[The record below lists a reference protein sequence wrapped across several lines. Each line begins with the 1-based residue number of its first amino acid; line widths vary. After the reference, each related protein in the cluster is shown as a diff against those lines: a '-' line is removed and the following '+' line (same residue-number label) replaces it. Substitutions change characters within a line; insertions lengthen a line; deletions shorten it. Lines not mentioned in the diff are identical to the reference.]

1 MLEHKL
7 SPRFKDTDAMGHIN
21 NASLVTWFEEGRKDI
36 FKMFIPD
43 LDPSKWNLIIARL
56 EVDYMAQGDYQRDC
70 VIHTHLKKIG
80 NSSFTLYQECY
91 QEERLLAKAICYM
104 VHFDYEKQSSV
115 RIPDDIRRQ
124 LEKHLIVE

>member
-43 LDPSKWNLIIARL
+43 LDPSKWNLIIARI

-70 VIHTHLKKIG
+70 VIQTHLKKIG

-91 QEERLLAKAICYM
+91 QEGRLLAKAICYM

-115 RIPDDIRRQ
+115 RIPDDIRKQ